1 MADRESTQRE
11 RQGIV
16 VSDKMEKTIVVQVM
30 SVKPHPL
37 YKKIVRRTGRL
48 KAHDEQNEAHV
59 GDQVLVREC
68 RPLSKSKSWRLVQV
82 LQRAE

>member
-1 MADRESTQRE
+1 MAKRESNQRE

-16 VSDKMEKTIVVQVM
+16 VSDKMDNTIVVEVT
-30 SVKPHPL
+30 SIKPHPL

-48 KAHDEQNEAHV
+48 KAHDETNDAHV